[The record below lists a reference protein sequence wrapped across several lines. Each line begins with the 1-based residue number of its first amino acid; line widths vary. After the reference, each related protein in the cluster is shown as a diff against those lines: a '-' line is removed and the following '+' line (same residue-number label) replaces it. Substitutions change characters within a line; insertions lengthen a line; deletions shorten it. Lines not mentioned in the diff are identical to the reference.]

1 MSNIKINN
9 TDIAN
14 YGFIPTKYLENLFAL
29 PKAEEVPFIEWYEG
43 GFDYDLQ
50 DGIKLQDSREIE
62 IELASVQYSNRFI
75 TFIGM
80 LMANTYNNYLFS
92 DINETLTLRFVEQSN
107 NNLFGATNGSK
118 FKIKLLEENYSRIL
132 TDTHIDL
139 GTIDTLLEIDNVNV
153 NSYGMV
159 LTNGYDDLLRYART
173 HERERNKVSQIKPR
187 AKDIKLEFACTSI
200 KTEDFIQNYYS
211 FFAMLIRAN
220 IRDLKLNYRGYLF
233 QNKAFYQGMGVNEL
247 IIQDG
252 LVWCKFFVNLKA
264 WLV

>member
-14 YGFIPTKYLENLFAL
+14 YGFIPIKYLESLFTL

-43 GFDYDLQ
+43 GFDYDLI

-62 IELASVQYSNRFI
+62 IELASVQYSNKFI
-75 TFIGM
+75 TFINI
-80 LMANTYNNYLFS
+80 LLSNTYNNFLFS
-92 DINETLTLRFVEQSN
+92 DINETLSLRFIEQAN
-107 NNLFGATNGSK
+107 NDLFGATNASK
-118 FKIKLLEENYSRIL
+118 FKIKLLEENYSRVL
-132 TDTHIDL
+132 TDAHIDL

-173 HERERNKVSQIKPR
+173 HEREFNKVSQIKPK
-187 AKDIKLEFACTSI
+187 AKDITLEFACTSLDI
-200 KTEDFIQNYYS
+200 ATFITNYYS
-211 FFAMLIRAN
+211 FFAMLLNAGIRT
-220 IRDLKLNYRGYLF
+220 LKLNYRGYLF
-233 QNKAFYQGMGVNEL
+233 QNNAFYQGMGVNEL
-247 IIQDG
+247 VIIEG
-252 LVWCKFFVNLKA
+252 KVWCEFSVNFKA

>member
-14 YGFIPTKYLENLFAL
+14 YGFIPTKYLESLFTL

-80 LMANTYNNYLFS
+80 LMANTYNNFLFS
-92 DINETLTLRFVEQSN
+92 DINETLSLKFVEQAN

-118 FKIKLLEENYSRIL
+118 FKIKLLEENYSRTIA
-132 TDTHIDL
+132 DTHIDL

-159 LTNGYDDLLRYART
+159 LTNGYDDLLRYTRT

-187 AKDIKLEFACTSI
+187 AKDITLEFACTSLDI
-200 KTEDFIQNYYS
+200 TTFITNYYS
-211 FFAMLIRAN
+211 FFAMLLNVGIRT
-220 IRDLKLNYRGYLF
+220 LKLNYRGYLF

-247 IIQDG
+247 IIQDE
-252 LVWCKFFVNLKA
+252 LVWCEFFVNLKA

>member
-14 YGFIPTKYLENLFAL
+14 YGFIPTKYLESLFTL
-29 PKAEEVPFIEWYEG
+29 PEAEEVSFIEWYEG

-62 IELASVQYSNRFI
+62 IELASVQYSNRFV
-75 TFIGM
+75 TFINM
-80 LMANTYNNYLFS
+80 LMTNPFNNYLFS
-92 DINETLTLRFVEQSN
+92 DTNETLSLRFIEQAN
-107 NNLFGATNGSK
+107 NNLLGATNGSK
-118 FKIKLLEENYSRIL
+118 FKIKLLEENYSRVL
-132 TDTHIDL
+132 TDNHIDL
-139 GTIDTLLEIDNVNV
+139 GIIDTLLEIDNVNV

-173 HERERNKVSQIKPR
+173 HERELNKVSPIKPK
-187 AKDIKLEFACTSI
+187 AKDVKLEFACTSI
-200 KTEDFIQNYYS
+200 KIEDFIQNYYS
-211 FFAMLIRAN
+211 FFAMLIRAD

-233 QNKAFYQGMGVNEL
+233 RNKAFYQGMGVSKL

>member
-9 TDIAN
+9 TDIVN
-14 YGFIPTKYLENLFAL
+14 YGFIPTKYLESLFTL
-29 PKAEEVPFIEWYEG
+29 PKAEEVSFIEWYEG

-50 DGIKLQDSREIE
+50 DGVKLQDSREIE

-75 TFIGM
+75 AFIGM
-80 LMANTYNNYLFS
+80 LMANPYNNYLFS
-92 DINETLTLRFVEQSN
+92 DINETLSLRFVEQAN
-107 NNLFGATNGSK
+107 NDLFGATNGSK

-139 GTIDTLLEIDNVNV
+139 VLIDTLLEIDNVNV

-173 HERERNKVSQIKPR
+173 HERERNKVSQIKPK
-187 AKDIKLEFACTSI
+187 AKDITLEFACTSLDI
-200 KTEDFIQNYYS
+200 ATFITNYYS
-211 FFAMLIRAN
+211 FFAMLLNVGIRT
-220 IRDLKLNYRGYLF
+220 LKLNYRGYLF

-252 LVWCKFFVNLKA
+252 LVWCKFFINLKA

>member
-14 YGFIPTKYLENLFAL
+14 YGFIPTKYLESLFTL

-80 LMANTYNNYLFS
+80 LMANTYNNFLFS
-92 DINETLTLRFVEQSN
+92 NINETLTLRFVEQSN

-118 FKIKLLEENYSRIL
+118 FKIKLLEENYSRTIV
-132 TDTHIDL
+132 DTHIDL

-173 HERERNKVSQIKPR
+173 HERERNKVSQIKPK
-187 AKDIKLEFACTSI
+187 AKDITLEFACTSLNI
-200 KTEDFIQNYYS
+200 TTFITNYYS
-211 FFAMLIRAN
+211 FFAMLLNVGIRT
-220 IRDLKLNYRGYLF
+220 LKLNYRGYLF

-247 IIQDG
+247 IIQDE
-252 LVWCKFFVNLKA
+252 LVWCEFFVNLKA

>member
-14 YGFIPTKYLENLFAL
+14 YGFIPTKYLESLFTL

-80 LMANTYNNYLFS
+80 LMANTYNNFLFS
-92 DINETLTLRFVEQSN
+92 NINETLTLRFVEQSN

-118 FKIKLLEENYSRIL
+118 FKIKLLEENYSRTIV
-132 TDTHIDL
+132 DTHIDL

-173 HERERNKVSQIKPR
+173 HERERNKVSQIKPK
-187 AKDIKLEFACTSI
+187 AKDITLEFACTSLDI
-200 KTEDFIQNYYS
+200 TTFITNYYS
-211 FFAMLIRAN
+211 FFAMLLNVGIRT
-220 IRDLKLNYRGYLF
+220 LKLNYRGYLF

-247 IIQDG
+247 IIQDE
-252 LVWCKFFVNLKA
+252 LVWCEFFVNLKA

>member
-14 YGFIPTKYLENLFAL
+14 YGFIPTKYLESLFTL
-29 PKAEEVPFIEWYEG
+29 PEAEEVSFIEWYEG

-62 IELASVQYSNRFI
+62 IELASVQYSNRFV
-75 TFIGM
+75 TFINI
-80 LMANTYNNYLFS
+80 LMTNPFNNYLFS
-92 DINETLTLRFVEQSN
+92 DTNETLSLRFVEQAN

-118 FKIKLLEENYSRIL
+118 FKIKLLEENYSRVL

-159 LTNGYDDLLRYART
+159 LSNGHNDLLRYART
-173 HERERNKVSQIKPR
+173 HERELNKVSPIKPK
-187 AKDIKLEFACTSI
+187 AKDIKLEFTCTSI
-200 KTEDFIQNYYS
+200 NIEDFIQNYYS
-211 FFAMLIRAN
+211 FFAMLIRAD

-233 QNKAFYQGMGVNEL
+233 RNKAFYQGMGVNKL